1 MSGRELADIARLHRP
16 GLPVLFMTGYADAA
30 LDRQA
35 FLGAGMDML
44 VKPFKMSE
52 LLDKVK
58 GAVVRLG

>member
-1 MSGRELADIARLHRP
+1 
-16 GLPVLFMTGYADAA
+16 MTGYADAA

-35 FLGAGMDML
+35 FLGTGMEML

-58 GAVVRLG
+58 HAVVRLG